1 MKRSLVTI
9 LLLLVAAMLKAQ
21 TEPIRLSVEECV
33 NMAREN
39 SADCKNATL
48 AVSRAEAVREEA
60 RAAYFP
66 KISAQAFALKSYNPL
81 LEIGIADIDN
91 ALLRQYAYALVNEY
105 GALWGGDESISIS
118 DGGWMANLTAIQPV
132 YVGGRVRNSNKLA
145 KLGVKASQLLSQTHD
160 DTVSMQTETLCW
172 TLIALQEKAQTIEML
187 STLLDTLQKDVV
199 SASEAG
205 LITPAAL
212 TKVNL
217 KKSECEL
224 NRKKLNDGITL
235 LKMALAQ
242 TLGIE
247 DWNAIALTDTLGGEL
262 PPDSYLCDAHTAVEL
277 RNETQLLNLSVE
289 AQQLQKRLIIGEA
302 LPTLMVGG
310 SLNYHTFLNT
320 PSKNMIAFAMLQIPI
335 TDWHKTAFRIK
346 QHNIDIEAEQNKRND
361 LVEKMTLQTE
371 QAWFNL
377 QQSWLQIELA
387 QKNADDARQNLK
399 TTQDFYNAGMLPLS
413 DLLEAQTLYKNAMDE
428 LADSRSNYR
437 ISLLKYKQLT
447 GPF

>member
-1 MKRSLVTI
+1 MKRSLITI
-9 LLLLVAAMLKAQ
+9 LLLFTAIMLKAQ
-21 TEPIRLSVEECV
+21 TETLRLSIDDCV
-33 NMAREN
+33 TMAREN
-39 SADCKNATL
+39 SADCKNSAL
-48 AVSRAEAVREEA
+48 AISRAEAVREEA

-66 KISAQAFALKSYNPL
+66 KITAQALALKSYNPL

-91 ALLRQYAYALVNEY
+91 ALLRQYAYALVHEY
-105 GALWGGDESISIS
+105 GALWGGDESISLS

-132 YVGGRVRNSNKLA
+132 YAGGRVRNSNKLA
-145 KLGVKASQLLSQTHD
+145 TLGVKASQLLSQTHD
-160 DTVSMQTETLCW
+160 DTVSLQTETLCW
-172 TLIALQEKAQTIEML
+172 TLIALQQKSQTIEML
-187 STLLDTLQKDVV
+187 STLLNTLQKDVV

-217 KKSECEL
+217 KMSECEL
-224 NRKKLNDGITL
+224 NRKKLNNGITL

-242 TLGIE
+242 TIGVE
-247 DWNAIALTDTLGGEL
+247 DWESIIITDTLGGEL
-262 PPDSYLCDAHTAVEL
+262 PPDNYLRDAQAAVES
-277 RNETQLLNLSVE
+277 RNEKQLLDISVE

-320 PSKNMIAFAMLQIPI
+320 PSKNMVAFAMLQIPI
-335 TDWHKTAFRIK
+335 TDWHKTAFRIR
-346 QHNIDIEAEQNKRND
+346 QHNIDIETEQNKRDD
-361 LVEKMTLQTE
+361 LIEKMRLQTE
-371 QAWFNL
+371 QAWFTL
-377 QQSWLQIELA
+377 QQGWLQIELS
-387 QKNADDARQNLK
+387 QKAADDAMQNLK
-399 TTQDFYNAGMLPLS
+399 TTQDFYDAGMLPLS